1 MTSSKTILCIDD
13 HEPSLG
19 GWCLYLQNAGFS
31 VETASNGQEGLELF
45 ATQPI
50 DLVLLDYAM
59 PEINGEQVATIMRR
73 IKPGVRIVMLSGAS
87 NIPKDVLGQVD
98 AFIQKGEQPIV
109 VLQTIEKLLNLPQR
123 AA

>member
-1 MTSSKTILCIDD
+1 
-13 HEPSLG
+13 
-19 GWCLYLQNAGFS
+19 
-31 VETASNGQEGLELF
+31 LF